1 VPFMS
6 RFKLIY
12 ALFIN
17 VENETALYWLICYT
31 VMSFKASL
39 NQTCLKGYE
48 SNLP

>member
-17 VENETALYWLICYT
+17 VENETALYWQWFVIQWCPLRQ
-31 VMSFKASL
+31 VWFVPFKASL
-39 NQTCLKGYE
+39 IRTL
-48 SNLP
+48 